1 MNDDF
6 NLLFDLSKLKPEN
19 EFTLNQVNRKIKNH
33 INEINKSKNKYNNFC
48 LKSFIYLKGENCI
61 NDFKEPLQNEH
72 YILNSFVILFKTFD
86 DQQIKNVIGFMK
98 NSILLSLYFN
108 QYKYL
113 FNLLSYDEVKYIL
126 ENEIAKDEFHKLQK
140 EAEQLTNKFAIKI
153 MNNESIMDNKNEL
166 RELQKYYIYYMYND
180 LNAPID
186 KKKDFI
192 KYYQIINF
200 LRDFDF
206 CLKINININFSKL
219 NNKNH
224 NFYNDL
230 VDSLFSCGDD
240 SISNFYLNLTDIEKK
255 IEDLNEGYKMVINKS
270 LTQKDFLIIENE
282 NIKEKIQSIEKEL
295 KAESIKYLK
304 IEEIKNYIIEKNEH
318 DKITIK

>member
-1 MNDDF
+1 MTSSAEILCKNFLKINKEYIFPKFKYDNSGINDMNDDF

-19 EFTLNQVNRKIKNH
+19 EFTLNYVNRKIKNH

-113 FNLLSYDEVKYIL
+113 LNLLSYDEVKYIL
-126 ENEIAKDEFHKLQK
+126 ENEIGKDEFHKLQK
-140 EAEQLTNKFAIKI
+140 ESEQLTNKFAIKI

-180 LNAPID
+180 LNVPID
-186 KKKDFI
+186 KKKI
-192 KYYQIINF
+192 
-200 LRDFDF
+200 L
-206 CLKINININFSKL
+206 
-219 NNKNH
+219 
-224 NFYNDL
+224 
-230 VDSLFSCGDD
+230 
-240 SISNFYLNLTDIEKK
+240 
-255 IEDLNEGYKMVINKS
+255 
-270 LTQKDFLIIENE
+270 
-282 NIKEKIQSIEKEL
+282 
-295 KAESIKYLK
+295 
-304 IEEIKNYIIEKNEH
+304 
-318 DKITIK
+318 